1 MGFLRSGLTRALL
14 KDFEKMPSLSKVL
27 IISAIVLTIDG
38 RICFNRLVGIGSRSQ
53 FLFGVDWIIFWRLDR
68 VIG

>member
-14 KDFEKMPSLSKVL
+14 KDSGKEPSLSDVL

-38 RICFNRLVGIGSRSQ
+38 RICFSKLVGMGSRSQ
-53 FLFGVDWIIFWRLDR
+53 LLFGVDQIIF
-68 VIG
+68 

>member
-14 KDFEKMPSLSKVL
+14 KDSEKMPSLSEVL

-38 RICFNRLVGIGSRSQ
+38 KICFNRLIGIGLSSQ
-53 FLFGVDWIIFWRLDR
+53 FLFGVDRIIFWRLER

>member
-1 MGFLRSGLTRALL
+1 MRSGLTRTLL
-14 KDFEKMPSLSKVL
+14 KDSGKMPSLSEVL

-53 FLFGVDWIIFWRLDR
+53 FIFGVDQIIFWRLEW